1 MICPN
6 CLSNNKNNATV
17 CQNCGYS
24 LIEEDLDLEQAVI
37 KEQED
42 EQNIEDELA
51 QNNQIPAIEYSDEE
65 LQAGDAISADDGHPS
80 EEEQKTISIPPLR
93 ERSSARRI
101 PQIVYE
107 ADSEEKE
114 YFSDDSNNKKQSPL
128 RTTVTV
134 FLWVLIIAAVILIG
148 FMLYDRFWGNDN
160 P

>member
-1 MICPN
+1 MNPLGESERLLFVAHGIGCQ
-6 CLSNNKNNATV
+6 SR

-65 LQAGDAISADDGHPS
+65 LQAGDAISADDGQPS

-114 YFSDDSNNKKQSPL
+114 YFSDDSNNKKQPPEKSEDFQ
-128 RTTVTV
+128 RQK
-134 FLWVLIIAAVILIG
+134 G
-148 FMLYDRFWGNDN
+148 S
-160 P
+160 

>member
-65 LQAGDAISADDGHPS
+65 LQAGDAISADDGQPS
-80 EEEQKTISIPPLR
+80 EEEQKTISIPQTTPIIKSNPLCAQPLP
-93 ERSSARRI
+93 SS
-101 PQIVYE
+101 YGC
-107 ADSEEKE
+107 
-114 YFSDDSNNKKQSPL
+114 L
-128 RTTVTV
+128 
-134 FLWVLIIAAVILIG
+134 L
-148 FMLYDRFWGNDN
+148 
-160 P
+160 